1 MIILFLFISLCLGV
15 SIRYNLLID
24 IPLAIIFLLFIFF
37 RFKRKVFLFTMTMMF
52 VGVGLSLIRFDIK
65 KETFIGVVVETKD
78 NYFILN
84 DGLERYY
91 VNQYENT
98 YEVGDILN
106 IKAHKEKNDF
116 VALESEFDFN
126 DYLEKKGVYYSLKNT
141 NISLIFSNPLKLH
154 SWRKDFLKKFDKDAA
169 AMIGAILFSD
179 NSYDSQ
185 VINDAQSLHLIRL
198 ISTSGVYIYFFLGT
212 IEKLLSYRLKDKH
225 ARIISLIILFP
236 YLIFTFPKFSVI
248 KIIVLYIFR
257 FLNNYVFKK
266 KLSYLQLISL
276 TGILFVF
283 IDYHFVYQ
291 DAFILGFLIPL
302 SMYFVRN
309 QFSRRKRAIKTI
321 YLYLSLFVIM
331 IPFELK
337 YYHEVSFISPFF
349 HVMLSPLFI
358 ILSLLGIISFLKIPI
373 YYFVNLYTSFIG
385 NLLSTLKNFNP
396 VLISPS
402 MSHILFIGYYL
413 IIIILFYFYDI
424 GFHPLKRF
432 SIIFL
437 SMIMILHMSPI
448 SHYIKE
454 EVYFVNVGQGD
465 CTILRKGEIAVMID
479 TGGNVKKDI
488 AKNVLIPFLKK
499 KQIYDLDLVIT
510 THDDYDHMGALSSL
524 RSNYLVRNYIKSAD
538 EFPIRLGKIEI
549 QNYNYSQNSD
559 DENYSS
565 LVMSFHLANRDF
577 VIMGDAPIAI
587 ERQIINNYSSIPC
600 DVLKVGHHG
609 SNTSSCDEFIKYL
622 SPKEA
627 IISCGRNN
635 TYGHPHESVL
645 KILYHNNVIIKRT
658 DILGTI
664 AYYSF
669 AL

>member
-1 MIILFLFISLCLGV
+1 MI
-15 SIRYNLLID
+15 
-24 IPLAIIFLLFIFF
+24 
-37 RFKRKVFLFTMTMMF
+37 TMF

-65 KETFIGVVVETKD
+65 KETFIGIVVETKD

-91 VNQYENT
+91 VSQYENT

-116 VALESEFDFN
+116 VTLESEFDFN

-154 SWRKDFLKKFDKDAA
+154 TWRKDFLKKFDKDAA

-212 IEKLLSYRLKDKH
+212 IEKLLSYRLKEKH

-257 FLNNYVFKK
+257 FLNDYVFKK

-302 SMYFVRN
+302 STYFVRN

-385 NLLSTLKNFNP
+385 NLLSTHKNYNP
-396 VLISPS
+396 VIISPP
-402 MSHILFIGYYL
+402 MSHVLNIGYY
-413 IIIILFYFYDI
+413 
-424 GFHPLKRF
+424 
-432 SIIFL
+432 
-437 SMIMILHMSPI
+437 
-448 SHYIKE
+448 
-454 EVYFVNVGQGD
+454 
-465 CTILRKGEIAVMID
+465 
-479 TGGNVKKDI
+479 
-488 AKNVLIPFLKK
+488 
-499 KQIYDLDLVIT
+499 
-510 THDDYDHMGALSSL
+510 
-524 RSNYLVRNYIKSAD
+524 
-538 EFPIRLGKIEI
+538 
-549 QNYNYSQNSD
+549 
-559 DENYSS
+559 
-565 LVMSFHLANRDF
+565 
-577 VIMGDAPIAI
+577 
-587 ERQIINNYSSIPC
+587 
-600 DVLKVGHHG
+600 
-609 SNTSSCDEFIKYL
+609 
-622 SPKEA
+622 
-627 IISCGRNN
+627 
-635 TYGHPHESVL
+635 
-645 KILYHNNVIIKRT
+645 
-658 DILGTI
+658 
-664 AYYSF
+664 
-669 AL
+669 

>member
-1 MIILFLFISLCLGV
+1 M
-15 SIRYNLLID
+15 ID

-37 RFKRKVFLFTMTMMF
+37 RFKRKVFLFTMITMF

-65 KETFIGVVVETKD
+65 KETFIGIVVETKD

-91 VNQYENT
+91 VSQYENT

-116 VALESEFDFN
+116 VTLESEFDFN

-154 SWRKDFLKKFDKDAA
+154 TWRKDFLKKFDKDAA

-212 IEKLLSYRLKDKH
+212 IEKLLSYRLKEKH

-257 FLNNYVFKK
+257 FLNDYVFKK

-302 SMYFVRN
+302 STYFVRN

-396 VLISPS
+396 VLISPP
-402 MSHILFIGYYL
+402 MSHVLNIGYYL
-413 IIIILFYFYDI
+413 ILIILFYFYDI

-465 CTILRKGEIAVMID
+465 CTILRKGEISVMID
-479 TGGNVKKDI
+479 TGGNIKKDI

-538 EFPIRLGKIEI
+538 EFPIKIGKIEI
-549 QNYNYSQNSD
+549 QNYNYSQNAD